1 MYKKALTFVE
11 ILVILG
17 ILAFLLSSLFIFLN
31 PALIFIKTRDN
42 VRYSDL
48 LNFVYLL
55 NLAYKELGFKKVF
68 VENPS
73 NMINKIYVSL
83 PAEKCSNIEP
93 PLGKTLVCSTKPND
107 ITNAWLPINFP
118 KLLYLR
124 TIKVDPLNYPPFFYT
139 FELTDPVKLSYILT
153 AKLETTNEYLIIKG
167 ELGGGYIQETTSTL
181 VYGAGFGGG
190 TESGTTGSGG
200 GTGSGSEVNSPPA
213 PPSNLRVL
221 SKGTN
226 YIMVGW
232 DPSSGA
238 TSYKLDLAYDS
249 NFLSLVYSNI
259 STNNT
264 IYNFS
269 NLSPSTTYHIRVKA
283 INNYGESSYSY
294 LYNISTYGQISYDS
308 FVKGFT
314 NIFDQALAPA
324 GVGLSNV
331 FFDPLNSVIKI
342 FTYRRA
348 AEPEG
353 LSAYLSIDFNGNIIN
368 SYVLNGS
375 SYDLFKYP
383 LYYFTTG
390 ILDQNNYLLAGVI
403 EKLATTTINPT
414 YGYGLVNIIL
424 GKFDANLNS
433 LWSKSIGKGIS
444 GTYYPI
450 YCEFEGE
457 RQICGYSPESSDT
470 IYNEIVKRIIKT
482 SDGILLVGQL
492 GVVTFW
498 PLKGNPPPYKAYG
511 YPLIIKTDSSGVPIY
526 AKIIKIPGYEESNYY
541 YFEFNDGVKVGD
553 FYYLVGTFANTTTT
567 THPYP
572 FHARDVMLAKMDEQG
587 NIHWLKFYQI
597 SGGADLGNRII
608 QMLDGNLLI
617 TGTNAYWGTYDP
629 YLLKVDL
636 NGNIIKAVVVTPAT
650 QGVINGG
657 EGGHDL
663 IITSDNNYAMIAG
676 GASGAVVFGK
686 FNSNLLPLNTAVFRV
701 GEDQWS
707 TRLIEVNHRTYVI
720 GEFNNA
726 APFECVIGP
735 SGIIGIF
742 MAKLNQ
748 ENYLF
753 GCGCSGTST
762 IVTDITNQILTY
774 TKTYE
779 VLNYKYPDEPMYS
792 DFSVRTWQTNPY
804 ATSAQ
809 YCPYDYGGY
818 GQIKNIKTYYAIKPY
833 IFNRFL
839 DIFSKLLSVNV
850 IKYLF
855 ANLGSFL
862 KY

>member
-1 MYKKALTFVE
+1 MNKKALTFVE

-17 ILAFLLSSLFIFLN
+17 ILTFLLSSLFIFLN
-31 PALIFIKTRDN
+31 PALIFRKTRDN

-83 PAEKCSNIEP
+83 PTEKCSNIEP

-181 VYGAGFGGG
+181 VYGSGFGGG

-200 GTGSGSEVNSPPA
+200 GTGGGSEVNSPPA

-226 YIMVGW
+226 YIMVSW
-232 DPSSGA
+232 DPSLGA

-269 NLSPSTTYHIRVKA
+269 NLSPSTTYHVRVKA

-314 NIFDQALAPA
+314 NIFNQSLAPL
-324 GVGLSNV
+324 GFGFSNI

-353 LSAYLSIDFNGNIIN
+353 LSGYLSIDLNGNIIN

-390 ILDQNNYLLAGVI
+390 ILDQDNYLLAGVI

-414 YGYGLVNIIL
+414 YEYGLANIIL

-450 YCEFEGE
+450 YCDFEGE
-457 RQICGYSPESSDT
+457 RQFCGYSPESSDT
-470 IYNEIVKRIIKT
+470 IYNEEVKRIIKT
-482 SDGILLVGQL
+482 SDGILLVGKL
-492 GVVTFW
+492 GVITFW

-511 YPLIIKTDSSGVPIY
+511 YPLIIKTDLSGVPIY

-541 YFEFNDGVKVGD
+541 YIAFNDGVKVGN

-597 SGGADLGNRII
+597 SGGADSGDRII

-629 YLLKVDL
+629 FLLKVDL
-636 NGNIIKAVVVTPAT
+636 NGNVIKAVVVTPAT
-650 QGVINGG
+650 QGIINGS

-676 GASGAVVFGK
+676 GNAVVFGK
-686 FNSNLLPLNTAVFRV
+686 FNSNLLPINTAVFKV
-701 GEDQWS
+701 GGSQS
-707 TRLIEVNHRTYVI
+707 AKLIEVNHRIYVI
-720 GEFNNA
+720 GGFFNLD
-726 APFECVIGP
+726 PLGCVIGP
-735 SGIIGIF
+735 SQTSGIF

-748 ENYLF
+748 ENYLS
-753 GCGCSGTST
+753 GCACSGTST
-762 IVTDITNQILTY
+762 IVSDITNQILTY
-774 TKTYE
+774 TKTYK
-779 VLNYKYPDEPMYS
+779 VLDYKYPNEPMYT

-804 ATSAQ
+804 ATSTQ
-809 YCPYDYGGY
+809 YCHYDYGGY
-818 GQIKNIKTYYAIKPY
+818 GQIKNIKGSYVIKPY

-839 DIFSKLLSVNV
+839 YIFSKLFSFNV
-850 IKYLF
+850 INYLF

>member
-1 MYKKALTFVE
+1 MNKKALTFVE

-31 PALIFIKTRDN
+31 PTLIFRKTRDN
-42 VRYSDL
+42 ARYSDL

-83 PAEKCSNIEP
+83 PADKCSNIEP
-93 PLGKTLVCSTKPND
+93 PLGKSLVCSTKPND
-107 ITNAWLPINFP
+107 VTNAWLPINFP

-167 ELGGGYIQETTSTL
+167 ELGGRYTQETTSTL
-181 VYGAGFGGG
+181 VYGSGFGGG

-200 GTGSGSEVNSPPA
+200 GTGGGSEVNSPPA

-221 SKGTN
+221 SKGTD

-232 DPSSGA
+232 NPSSGA

-308 FVKGFT
+308 FVRGFT
-314 NIFDQALAPA
+314 GPYGDHPILGSALFDF
-324 GVGLSNV
+324 G
-331 FFDPLNSVIKI
+331 NSLFKI
-342 FTYRRA
+342 FGGGRV
-348 AEPEG
+348 AENH
-353 LSAYLSIDFNGNIIN
+353 AYSTFLSINLSGDLIN
-368 SYVLNGS
+368 YYTLYGGS
-375 SYDLFKYP
+375 RDIFQYP
-383 LYYFTTG
+383 LYYFTAG
-390 ILDQNNYLLAGVI
+390 LLDQSKYLLVGTIYKA
-403 EKLATTTINPT
+403 ATTTINPIAS
-414 YGYGLVNIIL
+414 YGLINIIL
-424 GKFDANLNS
+424 GNFDTNLNP
-433 LWSKSIGKGIS
+433 LWAKSIGRGADEIV
-444 GTYYPI
+444 YPI
-450 YCEFEGE
+450 YCEYENYRF
-457 RQICGYSPESSDT
+457 ICGYSPESYVTYYS
-470 IYNEIVKRIIKT
+470 EIINKIIKT
-482 SDGILLVGQL
+482 PDGLLLL
-492 GVVTFW
+492 GELTISNYW
-498 PLKGNPPPYKAYG
+498 PLKDHIPYINPKGYG
-511 YPLIIKTDSSGVPIY
+511 YPLIIKTDSGGVPIY
-526 AKIIKIPGYEESNYY
+526 AKIIKIPGYEEANYGY
-541 YFEFNDGVKVGD
+541 LGFNDGVKVGD

-587 NIHWLKFYQI
+587 NIYWLKFYQI
-597 SGGADLGNRII
+597 SGGADSGNRII

-617 TGTNAYWGTYDP
+617 TGTNGSLGTYDP

-686 FNSNLLPLNTAVFRV
+686 FNSNLLPINTAVFRV
-701 GEDQWS
+701 GEDQWV
-707 TRLIEVNHRTYVI
+707 TRLIEVNHRIYVI

-735 SGIIGIF
+735 SGTIGIF

-748 ENYLF
+748 ENYLS
-753 GCGCSGTST
+753 GCACSGTST
-762 IVTDITNQILTY
+762 IVTDITNQISTY

-779 VLNYKYPDEPMYS
+779 VLDYSYPDGLPYS
-792 DFSVRTWQTNPY
+792 EFPTSSLIWQPNSY
-804 ATSAQ
+804 VTSTQ
-809 YCPYDYGGY
+809 YCPYDYGDY
-818 GQIKNIKTYYAIKPY
+818 GQIKNIKAPYAIKPY
-833 IFNRFL
+833 ILNRFL
-839 DIFSKLLSVNV
+839 DIFSKLLSVNG
-850 IKYLF
+850 INYLF
-855 ANLGSFL
+855 ANFGSLL

>member
-1 MYKKALTFVE
+1 MNKKALTFVE

-31 PALIFIKTRDN
+31 PTLIFRKTRDN

-83 PAEKCSNIEP
+83 PTEKCSNIEP

-107 ITNAWLPINFP
+107 LTNAWLPINFP

-181 VYGAGFGGG
+181 VYKPGFGGT
-190 TESGTTGSGG
+190 TESGTTESGITESGG
-200 GTGSGSEVNSPPA
+200 GTGGGSEVNSPPA
-213 PPSNLRVL
+213 PPSNLRVI
-221 SKGTN
+221 SKGTD

-269 NLSPSTTYHIRVKA
+269 NLSSSTTYHVRVKA

-308 FVKGFT
+308 FVKGST
-314 NIFDQALAPA
+314 NIEGNLI
-324 GVGLSNV
+324 SNV

-342 FTYRRA
+342 FTYGRIEETEA
-348 AEPEG
+348 YSAF
-353 LSAYLSIDFNGNIIN
+353 LSTDLNGNIIN
-368 SYVLNGS
+368 SYVLDGTS
-375 SYDLFKYP
+375 QDIFKYP

-390 ILDQNNYLLAGVI
+390 ILDQNNYELAGVI
-403 EKLATTTINPT
+403 GKYATTTINPIGR
-414 YGYGLVNIIL
+414 YWLANIIL

-457 RQICGYSPESSDT
+457 RQICGYSPESFDT
-470 IYNEIVKRIIKT
+470 IYNEEVKKIIKT
-482 SDGILLVGQL
+482 SDGILLIGRLEVS
-492 GVVTFW
+492 THW
-498 PLKGNPPPYKAYG
+498 PLKDPPQSKGYG

-526 AKIIKIPGYEESNYY
+526 AKIIKIPGYEEANYGY
-541 YFEFNDGVKVGD
+541 LEFNDGVKVGD

-587 NIHWLKFYQI
+587 NIDWLKFYQI
-597 SGGADLGNRII
+597 SEGADLGNRII

-617 TGTNAYWGTYDP
+617 TGTNGFQGTYDP
-629 YLLKVDL
+629 FLLEVDL

-701 GEDQWS
+701 GEDQWV
-707 TRLIEVNHRTYVI
+707 TRLIEVNHRIYVI

-735 SGIIGIF
+735 SGTIGIF

-748 ENYLF
+748 ENYLS

-762 IVTDITNQILTY
+762 IVSDITNQILTY

-779 VLNYKYPDEPMYS
+779 VLDYKYPDEPMYS
-792 DFSVRTWQTNPY
+792 DFSLRTWQTNSY
-804 ATSAQ
+804 VTSTQ
-809 YCPYDYGGY
+809 YCPYNYGGN
-818 GQIKNIKTYYAIKPY
+818 GKIKITKTPYAIKPY

-839 DIFSKLLSVNV
+839 DIFSKLLLVNG

>member
-1 MYKKALTFVE
+1 MNKKALTFVE

-31 PALIFIKTRDN
+31 PALIFRKTRDN

-83 PAEKCSNIEP
+83 PTEKCSNIEP

-107 ITNAWLPINFP
+107 LTNAWLPINFP

-181 VYGAGFGGG
+181 VYKPGFGGG
-190 TESGTTGSGG
+190 TESGTTESGTTESGG
-200 GTGSGSEVNSPPA
+200 GTGGGSEVNSPPA
-213 PPSNLRVL
+213 PPSNLRVI
-221 SKGTN
+221 SKGTD

-269 NLSPSTTYHIRVKA
+269 NLSPSTTYHVRVKA

-314 NIFDQALAPA
+314 NIEGNLI
-324 GVGLSNV
+324 SNV

-342 FTYRRA
+342 FTYGRI
-348 AEPEG
+348 EE
-353 LSAYLSIDFNGNIIN
+353 SMVYSVFFSTDFNGNIIN

-375 SYDLFKYP
+375 SQDIFKYP

-390 ILDQNNYLLAGVI
+390 ILDQNNYELAGVI
-403 EKLATTTINPT
+403 GKYATTTINPIAR
-414 YGYGLVNIIL
+414 YWLANIIL

-457 RQICGYSPESSDT
+457 RQLCGYSPESFDT
-470 IYNEIVKRIIKT
+470 IYNEEVKKIIKT
-482 SDGILLVGQL
+482 SDGILLIGRLEVS
-492 GVVTFW
+492 THW
-498 PLKGNPPPYKAYG
+498 PLKDPPQSKGYG
-511 YPLIIKTDSSGVPIY
+511 YPLIIKTDSNGVPIY
-526 AKIIKIPGYEESNYY
+526 AKIIKIPGYEEANYGY
-541 YFEFNDGVKVGD
+541 LEFNDGVKVGD

-587 NIHWLKFYQI
+587 NIDWLKFYQI
-597 SGGADLGNRII
+597 SEGADLGNRII

-617 TGTNAYWGTYDP
+617 TGTNGFQGTYDP
-629 YLLKVDL
+629 FLLKVDL

-676 GASGAVVFGK
+676 GASGVVVFDK

-701 GEDQWS
+701 GEDQWV
-707 TRLIEVNHRTYVI
+707 TRLIEVNHRIYVI

-735 SGIIGIF
+735 SGTGIF

-748 ENYLF
+748 ENYLS

-762 IVTDITNQILTY
+762 IVSDITNQILTY

-779 VLNYKYPDEPMYS
+779 VLDYKYPDEPMYS
-792 DFSVRTWQTNPY
+792 DFPTSFLVWQLNSN
-804 ATSAQ
+804 ATSTQ
-809 YCPYDYGGY
+809 YCPYYGGY
-818 GQIKNIKTYYAIKPY
+818 GQIKNIKTSYAIKPY

-839 DIFSKLLSVNV
+839 DIFSKLLSVNG

-855 ANLGSFL
+855 ANLGSLL

>member
-31 PALIFIKTRDN
+31 PASIFRKTRDN

-83 PAEKCSNIEP
+83 PTEKCSNIEP

-107 ITNAWLPINFP
+107 LTNAWLPINFP

-181 VYGAGFGGG
+181 VYGSGFGGG

-200 GTGSGSEVNSPPA
+200 GTGGGSEVNSPPA

-226 YIMVGW
+226 YIMVSW
-232 DPSSGA
+232 DPSLGA

-269 NLSPSTTYHIRVKA
+269 NLSPSTTYHVRVKA

-314 NIFDQALAPA
+314 NIFNQSLAPL
-324 GVGLSNV
+324 GFGFSNI

-353 LSAYLSIDFNGNIIN
+353 LSAYLSIDLNGNIIN

-375 SYDLFKYP
+375 SYDLFSYP

-390 ILDQNNYLLAGVI
+390 IPDQNKYLLAGII
-403 EKLATTTINPT
+403 EKLAISAIDPT
-414 YGYGLVNIIL
+414 FEYRFTNIIL

-450 YCEFEGE
+450 YCDFEGE
-457 RQICGYSPESSDT
+457 RQFCGYSPESSDT
-470 IYNEIVKRIIKT
+470 IYNEEVKRIIKT
-482 SDGILLVGQL
+482 SDGILLVGKL
-492 GVVTFW
+492 GVITFW

-511 YPLIIKTDSSGVPIY
+511 YPLIIKTDLSGVPIY

-541 YFEFNDGVKVGD
+541 YIAFNDGVKVGN
-553 FYYLVGTFANTTTT
+553 FYYLVGTFANTTTK

-572 FHARDVMLAKMDEQG
+572 FHASDVMLAKMDEQG

-597 SGGADLGNRII
+597 SGGADSGDRII

-629 YLLKVDL
+629 FLLKVDL
-636 NGNIIKAVVVTPAT
+636 NGNVIKAVVVTPAT
-650 QGVINGG
+650 QGIINGS

-676 GASGAVVFGK
+676 GNAVVFGK
-686 FNSNLLPLNTAVFRV
+686 FNSNLLPINTAVFKV
-701 GEDQWS
+701 GESQS
-707 TRLIEVNHRTYVI
+707 AKLIEVNHRIYII
-720 GEFNNA
+720 GGFFNLD
-726 APFECVIGP
+726 PLDCVIGP
-735 SGIIGIF
+735 SQTSGIF

-748 ENYLF
+748 ENYLS
-753 GCGCSGTST
+753 GCACSGTST
-762 IVTDITNQILTY
+762 IVSDITNQILTY
-774 TKTYE
+774 TKTYK
-779 VLNYKYPDEPMYS
+779 VLDYKYPNEPMYT

-804 ATSAQ
+804 ATSTQ
-809 YCPYDYGGY
+809 YCHYDYGGY
-818 GQIKNIKTYYAIKPY
+818 GQIKNIKGSYVIKPY

-839 DIFSKLLSVNV
+839 YIFSKLFSFNV
-850 IKYLF
+850 INYLF